1 MERPRAHVV
10 EPLTERQRAVL
21 AVIARYHAATGE
33 ACSVHFIARRLA
45 IHHSTT
51 QEHIE
56 ALHRKGWLRSATP
69 AGLRCE
75 HV

>member
-1 MERPRAHVV
+1 MERPPAHVV

-33 ACSVHFIARRLA
+33 ACSVRFIARRLS
-45 IHHSTT
+45 IDPSTA

-56 ALHRKGWLRSATP
+56 ALYRKGWLRSAAP
-69 AGLRCE
+69 GGLRCE